1 VTYNDDERSKPGRV
15 LELDVHIKPRGD
27 IGHALALYVEDN
39 NPTATAAD
47 NEASGNGGPGFL
59 EKNLSDFFDI

>member
-1 VTYNDDERSKPGRV
+1 M

-27 IGHALALYVEDN
+27 VGHALALYVEDN
-39 NPTATAAD
+39 PTD
-47 NEASGNGGPGFL
+47 GNLNESSANGGPGFL